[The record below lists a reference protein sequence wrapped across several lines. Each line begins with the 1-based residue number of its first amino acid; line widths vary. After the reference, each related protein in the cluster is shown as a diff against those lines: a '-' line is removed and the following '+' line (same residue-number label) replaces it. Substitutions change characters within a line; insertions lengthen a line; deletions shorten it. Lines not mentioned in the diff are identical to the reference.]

1 MIFDEKE
8 LLKYTEED
16 FELSSELLQMASQDI
31 PEFLNS
37 AIIERE
43 RMEYIKSAEY
53 LHKIKGIAACIGAI
67 GIFSLSK
74 DMELQIKSL
83 KNGIYFDSQ
92 IEKMMEYVAQFFLDS
107 GVLKYLRPS
116 DVS

>member
-16 FELSSELLQMASQDI
+16 FELSSELLQMALQDI

-37 AIIERE
+37 AILERE
-43 RMEYIKSAEY
+43 RSQYIKSAEF
-53 LHKIKGIAACIGAI
+53 LHKIKGIAACIGANC
-67 GIFSLSK
+67 IFTLSK

-83 KNGIYFDSQ
+83 KNGIFFDSH
-92 IEKMMEYVAQFFLDS
+92 IGIMTESVSQFFLDS
-107 GVLKYLRPS
+107 GVLKYLRPP